1 MSVAVHEHAELV
13 QKYFM
18 KLIPANDHIF
28 AALHGA
34 VWSGGTFLYVP
45 KGVEISD
52 PLQAY
57 FRMNV
62 RSGGQFEHTLMII
75 EDEATAHY
83 IEGCSAPKYNTP
95 SLHAGMVEIFVGKK
109 AKMRYTSVENWSIDT
124 YNLNTK
130 RAVVQEEGY
139 MEWVGGNFGS
149 GVTMLYPCTILQGR
163 KSSCDHLGV
172 AFANAGMEVD
182 GGAKVIHIGEETSSN
197 VLMKS
202 LSKGGGLST

>member
-1 MSVAVHEHAELV
+1 MH
-13 QKYFM
+13 
-18 KLIPANDHIF
+18 DHKF

-45 KGVEISD
+45 QGVEITE

-57 FRMNV
+57 FRMNA
-62 RSGGQFEHTLMII
+62 RAGGQFEHTLMVI
-75 EDEATAHY
+75 EDDAVAHY

-95 SLHAGMVEIFVGKK
+95 SLHAGLVEIYVGKR

-130 RAVVQEEGY
+130 RSIVAEEGY
-139 MEWVGGNFGS
+139 MEWVGGNLGS

-163 KSSCDHLGV
+163 RSSCDHLGV
-172 AFANAGMEVD
+172 AFANAGMNVD
-182 GGAKVIHIGEETSSN
+182 TGAKVIHIGEETTSN

-202 LSKGGGLST
+202 LSK